1 MLFTAD
7 ALISCELHSPPQ
19 SMIAA
24 MRKPVTSTILA
35 QDAIAAPP
43 NTKNAEAHLS
53 YPDTS
58 RERAPPAR
66 GRWGTRIEA
75 SNSRGSFVGAL
86 LLEEPS
92 VVEVLGELLPRQR
105 VGHLVGLAL
114 VRDPVVID

>member
-58 RERAPPAR
+58 RERAPKTGEIGGNTDR
-66 GRWGTRIEA
+66 GEQQPGIICG
-75 SNSRGSFVGAL
+75 GS
-86 LLEEPS
+86 S
-92 VVEVLGELLPRQR
+92 S
-105 VGHLVGLAL
+105 
-114 VRDPVVID
+114 